1 MNREMA
7 KAWLASAA
15 SDLETMEAIVANENL
30 THVVAFHAQQAVEKS
45 LKALLELY
53 GKPVPKT
60 HSILRLGALT
70 EEFFPLEGRMADLL
84 DKLYIDAR
92 YPGDLGLLPEGKPSI
107 EQAQKFFDYARTVYA
122 QVRVEVNRRQ

>member
-7 KAWLASAA
+7 KEWLASAA

-53 GKPVPKT
+53 DKPVPKT

-70 EEFFPLEGRMADLL
+70 DACFWMDAEMADLL

-92 YPGDLGLLPEGKPSI
+92 YPGDLGLLPEGKPSV
-107 EQAQKFFDYARTVYA
+107 EQARKFFDYARSVYA
-122 QVRVEVNRRQ
+122 QVRVEINRCT